1 MQIGILTQPLAN
13 NYGGVLQNWALQQA
27 LKHMGHVPITLNI
40 PYPHIR
46 EKYDLVRTSWRLL
59 KRLKGDK
66 SILFINA
73 DKQQN
78 FLNTPCK
85 NLRQFVVDNIDVM
98 DLPGK
103 VDSSF
108 CDEHPEIEAFIVGSD
123 QVWRKAFSPY
133 LPNYFLDF
141 TEGFDV
147 GRVAYGVSF
156 GRKEMDV
163 SQDELPYYSEL
174 ASRFDAIS
182 VREEDGKEIC
192 KKQLN
197 SSASLV
203 IDPTLLIDPSEYFEL
218 INDVE
223 SHEKSNRYAAV
234 YVLDRNKLKEKNINI
249 FCNKN
254 GLIPKYI
261 GYPSS
266 KGFQSVESWLND
278 IANSQYVITDS
289 YHGTIFSI
297 LFRKPFTSICNP
309 SRGASRFITL
319 LTALGLENRLINEG
333 ERFIPLSESINFTE
347 VYAKISD
354 RRSES
359 IAFLKKSLGN
369 V

>member
-1 MQIGILTQPLAN
+1 MKIGILTQPLAN

-27 LKHMGHVPITLNI
+27 LKKMGHVPITMNI

-46 EKYDLVRTSWRLL
+46 EKYDLARTCWRLL
-59 KRLKGDK
+59 KRMRGDK
-66 SILFINA
+66 SIICINA
-73 DKQQN
+73 NRQQN

-85 NLRQFVVDNIDVM
+85 NLRQFVVDNIEVM
-98 DLPGK
+98 DIPGK

-108 CDEHPEIEAFIVGSD
+108 CDEHPEIKAFIVGSD
-123 QVWRKAFSPY
+123 QVWRYAFSPY

-163 SQDELPYYSEL
+163 NQDELPYYSEL

-197 SSASLV
+197 SNVSLV
-203 IDPTLLIDPSEYFEL
+203 IDPTLLLDPSEYIDL
-218 INDVE
+218 IDGIE
-223 SHEKSNRYAAV
+223 SHDESNRYASV
-234 YVLDRNKLKEKNINI
+234 YVLDRNKQKEKNINI

-254 GLIPKYI
+254 GLTPKYI
-261 GYPSS
+261 GHPSS
-266 KGFQSVESWLND
+266 KGFQSVESWLSD
-278 IANSQYVITDS
+278 IVNSQYVITDS
-289 YHGTIFSI
+289 YHGTIFSV

-309 SRGASRFITL
+309 SRGASRFLTL

-333 ERFIPLSESINFTE
+333 EMFVPLYETINYSQ
-347 VYAKISD
+347 VSKIISD
-354 RRSES
+354 RRDES